1 MTDYKA
7 TTQQWAEVE
16 EWVEGSECSW
26 DHCLVELRDRVDTL
40 EHALQQ
46 TRVDYLRL
54 SNAVANSCSD
64 RNKFSADLIPDENS
78 SDSNGSDHIAEAN
91 KMVSDS
97 VNCPKSPDS
106 SLVDRV
112 AQIIA
117 VTPLPAT
124 LWRVDARTA
133 ILEVAAWLRDRGAAG
148 AAAWAM
154 RLEQEAGK

>member
-7 TTQQWAEVE
+7 TAQQWAEVE
-16 EWVEGSECSW
+16 EWVEESECSW
-26 DHCLVELRDRVDTL
+26 DHCLVELRDRVGTL

-54 SNAVANSCSD
+54 FNAVANSCSD
-64 RNKFSADLIPDENS
+64 RNKFFADLIPDEDS
-78 SDSNGSDHIAEAN
+78 GHSNGSDHIAEAN

-97 VNCPKSPDS
+97 TNCPESPDS

-112 AQIIA
+112 AQIIT
-117 VTPLPAT
+117 VTPLPT
-124 LWRVDARTA
+124 ELWHDEARTA
-133 ILEVAAWLRDRGAAG
+133 ILDVAAWLREQGTPAYG
-148 AAAWAM
+148 WAM

>member
-54 SNAVANSCSD
+54 SIAVANSCSD
-64 RNKFSADLIPDENS
+64 RNKFFADLIPDGN
-78 SDSNGSDHIAEAN
+78 DHIVEAN
-91 KMVSDS
+91 KMVLNS
-97 VNCPKSPDS
+97 VNCSESPDS

-117 VTPLPAT
+117 VTPLPT
-124 LWRVDARTA
+124 ELWRDEARTA
-133 ILEVAAWLRDRGAAG
+133 ILEVAAWLREHGAPASG
-148 AAAWAM
+148 WAI
-154 RLEQEAGK
+154 RLEQEAEK